1 MGSTSSFYSMNKVI
15 LGVLALLA
23 ITLGSGQ
30 GAEESQDK
38 ALASDRHYAG
48 ELANLN
54 HHQPAIHRRAREAA
68 KSGKNKNVKNKNGKK
83 KNGARKAGKK
93 GRKPKRKGGKRK
105 GKKKA
110 KKQSKGKKSGKRGK
124 KGKKNKKRKN
134 GKKGKGRKKEKKG
147 AAKSGK
153 KPNQERQADAATTA
167 AASTDDCTTE
177 LFKAAKDNLKYASYS
192 RIIARISRR
201 SKIAKSKKEKAHTSF
216 NKAVKAIQGATDNC
230 TACVG
235 NKSEKTEAI
244 KACNTLSNCANSAS
258 YLCAQAEVTDRGLI
272 AMIRICL
279 PDFRSWVDQYESALR
294 AESCSD
300 IKNLPQK
307 SDMNPG
313 CFPPL
318 TDWKELDKS
327 FLESFNMC
335 VKSSTA
341 GSFGDCRKN
350 ERMAAYLSYNCV
362 EKCPNNS
369 NAVVSTASSGRRQ
382 KHALCS
388 IVHSISL
395 YRLGLEE
402 NTC

>member
-30 GAEESQDK
+30 GAEESQGK

-68 KSGKNKNVKNKNGKK
+68 KNGKK

-93 GRKPKRKGGKRK
+93 GKKPKRKGGKRK

-134 GKKGKGRKKEKKG
+134 GKKG
-147 AAKSGK
+147 AVKSGK
-153 KPNQERQADAATTA
+153 KPNQERQADTATTA
-167 AASTDDCTTE
+167 ASTEECTAE
-177 LFKAAKDNLKYASYS
+177 MFKAGKEFMKYSSYN
-192 RIIARISRR
+192 RIIKRMQV
-201 SKIAKSKKEKAHTSF
+201 KSKQAKNKAEKAKTSF
-216 NKAVKAIQGATDNC
+216 DMAIEAIRGATFNC

-235 NKSEKTEAI
+235 NRSEQEVAVKTCE
-244 KACNTLSNCANSAS
+244 TLSNCSKSAS
-258 YLCAQAEVTDRGLI
+258 ELCAAAELE
-272 AMIRICL
+272 
-279 PDFRSWVDQYESALR
+279 PDLVAFYENCSQQFTSWEDAYKTALR
-294 AESCSD
+294 AESCSLLKD
-300 IKNLPQK
+300 LP
-307 SDMNPG
+307 SIEVCRD
-313 CFPPL
+313 F
-318 TDWKELDKS
+318 DWKSHQTQLMKK
-327 FLESFNMC
+327 FAMC
-335 VKSSTA
+335 VKSSTT

-362 EKCPNNS
+362 EKCPPDETL
-369 NAVVSTASSGRRQ
+369 AVASTASPGRRQ
-382 KHALCS
+382 K
-388 IVHSISL
+388 
-395 YRLGLEE
+395 RLSQFSNLL
-402 NTC
+402 NRNF